1 MGVPKHVRMGIAAGL
16 LTMARGIAESSAP
29 SGNIVTDQ
37 VFSPQPTFGTAHLAA
52 GLTNSLL
59 PGTDWVP
66 PPDRFDWIQLK
77 SGEWLKGSLRAMQD
91 RTLDFDSEELDDL
104 SFDWKD
110 IRQVRSGRLINVLTI
125 NGEQME
131 GPIQVTPRQI
141 EVGGEALQVFPRDWV
156 QSLTLG
162 GSHERN
168 FWTGKGT
175 LGLTLRGGNTEQVEY
190 NAQAHLQ
197 RRTPA
202 TRLTL
207 DYIGYISSANGVTSA
222 NKHQVNSEFDVWLSQ
237 RFYLVLPSAEY
248 YKDPFQNL
256 EHRITVGVGIG
267 YDIIDRPNMEWN
279 ITTGPAYQ
287 DARFESNLPD
297 EPSEKQSGAL
307 TFGSRFDYDIT
318 PRIELILDYRGQ
330 YTSKEVGETTHHA
343 VNTLSIELTRR
354 FDLDISFVW
363 DHISQPKTG
372 EDGVQP
378 DPDDYRLV
386 VGIGLDF

>member
-1 MGVPKHVRMGIAAGL
+1 MGASRIALAGAAWFL
-16 LTMARGIAESSAP
+16 LNLSAAAQALGP
-29 SGNIVTDQ
+29 GADAATCEA
-37 VFSPQPTFGTAHLAA
+37 FGTDSLAA

-77 SGEWLKGSLRAMQD
+77 SGEWLKGHLRAMQD
-91 RTLDFDSEELDDL
+91 RTLDFDSEELDEL

-110 IRQVRSGRLINVLTI
+110 IRQVRSGRPINVLCV
-125 NGEQME
+125 NGEKVE
-131 GPIQVTPRQI
+131 GPIVVTPRQI
-141 EVGGEALQVFPRDWV
+141 EIGGEAPQVFPRDWV

-162 GSHERN
+162 GSRERN

-202 TRLTL
+202 TRLSL
-207 DYIGYISSANGVTSA
+207 DYIGYVSSANGVKSA

-256 EHRITVGVGIG
+256 EHRVTVGVGVG
-267 YDIIDRPNMEWN
+267 YDIVDRPNLEWN
-279 ITTGPAYQ
+279 ITAGPAYQ
-287 DARFESNLPD
+287 DARFVSNLPG

-318 PRIELILDYRGQ
+318 QRIELILEYRGQ
-330 YTSKEVGETTHHA
+330 YTSKEVGETTHHS

-363 DHISQPKTG
+363 DRISQPKVG

-378 DPDDYRLV
+378 KPDDYRLV
-386 VGIGLDF
+386 VGIGVDF